1 MSQKISIGRLQEMKV
16 AGEKICSLTAY
27 DASFAYILDEAG
39 VEIVLVGDSLGMV
52 LQGESDTLSVSM
64 DAMVYHTKIV
74 SPMCQSALLVADMPH
89 RSYESIEQA
98 LENAL
103 RLQDEAG
110 ADVVKLEGGEEITN
124 IVEHLRKNNVE
135 VCGHVGLQPQS
146 VEKYGGYKVQGRDE
160 KRATEILNGA
170 LALQEAGAM
179 MVVLE
184 CIPTELA
191 AKITSAINIPTIG
204 IGAGVDCDGQVLVLY
219 DLLGI
224 SRQSPHMAKNFLAE
238 NGNIRDAIAAYVA
251 AVKSGSFP
259 AAEHSFV

>member
-1 MSQKISIGRLQEMKV
+1 M
-16 AGEKICSLTAY
+16 
-27 DASFAYILDEAG
+27 
-39 VEIVLVGDSLGMV
+39 
-52 LQGESDTLSVSM
+52 
-64 DAMVYHTKIV
+64 
-74 SPMCQSALLVADMPH
+74 
-89 RSYESIEQA
+89 
-98 LENAL
+98 
-103 RLQDEAG
+103 
-110 ADVVKLEGGEEITN
+110 VKLEGGEEITN
-124 IVEHLRKNNVE
+124 IVEHLFKNNVE

-160 KRATEILNGA
+160 KGATEILNGA
-170 LALQEAGAM
+170 LALQDAGAM

-191 AKITSAINIPTIG
+191 AKITSAISIPTIG

-251 AVKSGSFP
+251 AVKSASFP
-259 AAEHSFV
+259 AAEHSFA